1 MKTIISNIK
10 DKLNRANQRGAA
22 AIEFALLL
30 IPLMMIVTGIIEF
43 GRAFWYYDALAKST
57 RDAARFLSNS
67 RVSTAVAIDA
77 TLKDQARTIVVNAAT
92 LAQVPSFTTGDV
104 DVDCDPDCDAP
115 TYVTVSINAYPMTIG
130 GWIPVFIP
138 SGATT
143 WDTTFSPYTTMR
155 YMR

>member
-1 MKTIISNIK
+1 MIMKNNN
-10 DKLNRANQRGAA
+10 LRLGVVRHRGAVA
-22 AIEFALLL
+22 VEFALLL
-30 IPLMMIVTGIIEF
+30 IPLLMIVTGIIEF

-57 RDAARFLSNS
+57 RDAARFLSNN
-67 RVSTAVAIDA
+67 RVSTTVAIDA
-77 TLKDQARTIVVNAAT
+77 ALKDEAKTLVVSAASQ
-92 LAQVPSFTTGDV
+92 AQVPSFSASDV
-104 DVDCDPDCDAP
+104 DVSCDPNCDAP

-138 SGATT
+138 SGGTS

>member
-1 MKTIISNIK
+1 MMMKNINL
-10 DKLNRANQRGAA
+10 KLRMMQHRGAV

-30 IPLMMIVTGIIEF
+30 IPLLMIVTGVIEF

-57 RDAARFLSNS
+57 RDAARFLSNT

-77 TLKDQARTIVVNAAT
+77 ALKDQAKALVVNAAS
-92 LAQVPSFTTGDV
+92 LAQVPSFSTSDV
-104 DVDCDPDCDAP
+104 DVSCNPDCDAP

-138 SGATT
+138 TGATS
-143 WDTTFSPYTTMR
+143 WSTTFSPYTTMR